1 MSDELERSDAEIDDL
16 LGGRGGP
23 TADPTLLWLASA
35 ARPAPPPTLLA
46 RIDTQVAAAA
56 ADRREARRADRPG
69 LFLAVVAGALAFAFV
84 FQGVGNIVAGEWIA
98 ENLGEPHGPHAYFE
112 GALALI
118 AAAVCAAAAA
128 VRRSWSTVSVLT
140 CSPLAVALGL
150 GGFGEIGVFAAG
162 VALHLSE
169 GALGLLLVLAWWLD
183 RRDTLRGSH
192 EERA

>member
-1 MSDELERSDAEIDDL
+1 MSDELEHRDAEIDAVLD
-16 LGGRGGP
+16 GRGGP
-23 TADPTLLWLASA
+23 TADPTLLWLASV
-35 ARPAPPPTLLA
+35 ARPAPPPALLA
-46 RIDTQVAAAA
+46 RIDAQVA
-56 ADRREARRADRPG
+56 RKADRPG
-69 LFLAVVAGALAFAFV
+69 RFLAVVAAALAFAFV

-118 AAAVCAAAAA
+118 AASVCAAAAA

-140 CSPLAVALGL
+140 CSPLALSLGI

-183 RRDTLRGSH
+183 RRDTPPGSR
-192 EERA
+192 EDLA